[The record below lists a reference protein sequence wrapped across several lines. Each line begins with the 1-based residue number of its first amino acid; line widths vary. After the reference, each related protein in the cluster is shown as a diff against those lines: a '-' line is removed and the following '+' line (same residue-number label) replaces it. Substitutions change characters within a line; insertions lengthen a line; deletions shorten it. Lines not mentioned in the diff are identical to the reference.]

1 MAEISERALRVLRAI
16 VTDYVSSREPVG
28 SKSIAIKHGFNV
40 SAATVRNDMTILEEE
55 ELITQPHTSS
65 GRIPTDKGYRV
76 FLDHL
81 EELKPLTA
89 SQQRAINH
97 FLDGAN
103 DLDELLGKA
112 TRMLATLTNQVAI
125 VQYPSLKNDL
135 IQRLEII
142 NLSSRRLLLIVIAVS
157 GRIEQLLID
166 TDYDVSVEETQALAK
181 LIREFATG
189 EPLGAITSKELP
201 LSSNKQFDA
210 ILVKMR
216 DGLLGISQLQF
227 DSRLVISGAANLVRT
242 EQDFSSS
249 VFQVLEAIEE
259 QVTLLKLFAQLQE
272 DSRGIGSLIGRE
284 NTDFGLEETSI
295 IATQYGNKLG
305 SSKLGVLGPTRMD
318 YPQSISVIRAI
329 ARYLS
334 KTLGE

>member
-1 MAEISERALRVLRAI
+1 MAEISERALRVLQAI

-28 SKSIAIKHGFNV
+28 SKSIAIKQGFNV

-55 ELITQPHTSS
+55 ELITQQHTSS

-76 FLDHL
+76 FLNHL
-81 EELKPLTA
+81 EELKPLTL
-89 SQQRAINH
+89 SQQRAINN
-97 FLDGAN
+97 FLDGAT
-103 DLDELLGKA
+103 DLDELLGRA

-142 NLSSRRLLLIVIAVS
+142 SVSSKRLLLIVIAAS

-166 TDYDVSVEETQALAK
+166 TDQEVSSEDTQVLAN

-189 EPLGAITSKELP
+189 EPIGAISQKELP
-201 LSSNKQFDA
+201 KASNLELQEV
-210 ILVKMR
+210 LVKMR
-216 DGLLGISQLQF
+216 EGLLGISQLQF
-227 DSRLVISGAANLVRT
+227 DSRLVISGAANLVKT

-249 VFQVLEAIEE
+249 VYPVLEAIEE

-284 NTDFGLEETSI
+284 NVDISLEETSI
-295 IATQYGNKLG
+295 IATQYGNKLN